1 VSGVKPSVRFE
12 EPTCK
17 VLTVGSKDLLQD
29 FHTFV
34 ASRLRNHLKP
44 NQHGQEAIRIGLDKV
59 YAIVQSFYLVQ
70 SLIPSD
76 SYGQLLRR

>member
-1 VSGVKPSVRFE
+1 VSDVTPSVRFN

-34 ASRLRNHLKP
+34 ANRLKNHLKP
-44 NQHGQEAIRIGLDKV
+44 DQHDQEAIRIGLDKV
-59 YAIVQSFYLVQ
+59 YAIAQ
-70 SLIPSD
+70 
-76 SYGQLLRR
+76 